1 MPECDYCG
9 ETFDDEDDYLRH
21 LGGAHEGELGRI
33 ERRRVEDVSAAD
45 EGRSIPTGPAVL
57 VGVFAFAMLLVF
69 YVIFFFG
76 GGGEDLG
83 QFGSAHEHGTI
94 EMTVLGEQV
103 DFSQAEYQNVA
114 DRFHFEAGEGRVW
127 HKHATGV
134 TLAWGMDTL
143 GIGLTEDSVTFQGT
157 TYEDSDPEY
166 DVTITVNDRP
176 VDPED
181 YVLQGVRQE
190 TPPEQGDHVRIVVTR
205 ANESG

>member
-21 LGGAHEGELGRI
+21 LGAAHEGELGRI

-57 VGVFAFAMLLVF
+57 VGVFAFAMLLVL

-76 GGGEDLG
+76 VGSEGLG
-83 QFGSAHEHGTI
+83 QLGSAHEHGTI
-94 EMTVLGEQV
+94 EMSVLGEQV
-103 DFSQAEYQNVA
+103 DFSQPEYQTVA
-114 DRFHFEAGEGRVW
+114 DRFHFENNEGRVW

-143 GIGLTEDSVTFQGT
+143 DIGLSEGSVTFEGT

-181 YVLQGVRQE
+181 YVLQGVGE
-190 TPPEQGDHVRIVVTR
+190 GTPPEQGDSVQIVVTR
-205 ANESG
+205 ANGSG